1 MRKFYLTAACLAAAS
16 GWISCVDTEE
26 LESKLQNLED
36 KTAVLEQRASEI
48 NGNAISAYKMITEG
62 QIVMA
67 VNAHDGNNT
76 VYRLDLSDGST
87 IDIYIAQDGKGITPV
102 VGVDE
107 QGNWIYSVDGG
118 NSFQTVTASGETAIA
133 NTAPLFRA
141 NNDSIWEISTD
152 GGNTWTEVTDA
163 DGNRMPANS
172 SFTDSFFESASY
184 DETSGELVLGLA
196 TGQEVTIPVY
206 RSLTM
211 EVAGYE
217 DGMGLRPGE
226 EKSFDVTFSEDV
238 VDATI
243 RVCPEG
249 WRVRITEDNKFIVT
263 ATSADIRGE
272 SQLIEVWL
280 MSDKQY
286 IRKYKFS
293 FILGNVDPY
302 DCTAWKEFVTRDENK
317 VLLDFSYAGY
327 DHGESAPAEVTVTQG
342 TDGTYTAS
350 NGYKVYNIKDYGA
363 NGDDDISDREA
374 FLAMLKDIFGA
385 PSINGNPETQIT
397 FPSKNS
403 AKAVIYFPEG
413 NFILHTSDDN
423 TEISGKTYSY
433 TILIRSGDLIM
444 KGAGRNKTTITM
456 KDKNYADDEDVL
468 YSSPDMLQFKHNT
481 GVQKD
486 NVLATVTGNAA
497 KGSFSVEV
505 SGTSNLGPGD
515 WVCLYLKNNAPDVV
529 AEEMQPYETDLS
541 WVISGNYGVSVQDL
555 HQVKSVSGNTV
566 TFHEPVMHEIKSD
579 WGWKIVGFQHYQNVG
594 IEDLTFSGYAKD
606 DFIHHASWEDDGAF
620 KPLSMTRHVNSWIRR
635 VDFSSVSEA
644 CSIITCANV
653 SVYDCNITGNRG
665 HAAIRSQGSSR
676 VFIGACSDR
685 SMGVDLDESGKH
697 PNGSA
702 VVETG
707 QYHSFGIS
715 KESMGAVLWR
725 NYWGSDANF
734 ECHATQPRATLLD
747 CCTGG
752 WNMLRA
758 GGDAVQMP
766 NHLDDLTIW
775 NFNATGNTHSG
786 TWIWWDYSSR
796 YWKFLPP
803 TIVGFHGAQVTFD
816 QTQVKADIS
825 NGTPVEPESLY
836 EAQLE
841 NRLGYV
847 PGWLASLK
855 GTADSN

>member
-1 MRKFYLTAACLAAAS
+1 MKDLLLMDKKILHCLATGTMILSVIACKEKELEQAPERVKMTFTAEPAKKVTKTAIDGTDVTWSKSDRISIFDGTYNNIFELTAGAGTPSATFTGYALAADEYAALYPYSAEAS
-16 GWISCVDTEE
+16 YDNGQITSYLPSEQYSTADASFDTMLNPSAAIADGYSLHFRNVAGIIKINVEGLQE
-26 LESKLQNLED
+26 GIDVTGINVRADKSLSGRYTIDTTEDIFTAVSSPETDGQNLGVNLTGIGGVPL
-36 KTAVLEQRASEI
+36 KKGPYYIVALPGTY
-48 NGNAISAYKMITEG
+48 NG
-62 QIVMA
+62 
-67 VNAHDGNNT
+67 
-76 VYRLDLSDGST
+76 L
-87 IDIYIAQDGKGITPV
+87 
-102 VGVDE
+102 
-107 QGNWIYSVDGG
+107 
-118 NSFQTVTASGETAIA
+118 TVTAVFS
-133 NTAPLFRA
+133 
-141 NNDSIWEISTD
+141 NDTHVKK
-152 GGNTWTEVTDA
+152 TLA
-163 DGNRMPANS
+163 DGTEIAVN
-172 SFTDSFFESASY
+172 
-184 DETSGELVLGLA
+184 GGIEL
-196 TGQEVTIPVY
+196 
-206 RSLTM
+206 
-211 EVAGYE
+211 
-217 DGMGLRPGE
+217 
-226 EKSFDVTFSEDV
+226 K
-238 VDATI
+238 VDAAEA
-243 RVCPEG
+243 VEG
-249 WRVRITEDNKFIVT
+249 LP
-263 ATSADIRGE
+263 A
-272 SQLIEVWL
+272 
-280 MSDKQY
+280 SDVYQDFLDKNERN
-286 IRKYKFS
+286 I
-293 FILGNVDPY
+293 
-302 DCTAWKEFVTRDENK
+302 
-317 VLLDFSYAGY
+317 LLDFSYAGY

-350 NGYKVYNIKDYGA
+350 NGYKVYNIEDYGA

-374 FLAMLKDIFGA
+374 FLAMLEDIFGA
-385 PSINGNPETQIT
+385 PSINGNPATQIT

-433 TILIRSGDLIM
+433 TILIRGGDLIM
-444 KGAGRNKTTITM
+444 KGAGRDKTTITM

-468 YSSPDMLQFKHNT
+468 YSSPDMIQFKHNT

-505 SGTSNLGPGD
+505 SGTSNLEPGD

-594 IEDLTFSGYAKD
+594 IEDLTFAGYAKD

-620 KPLSMTRHVNSWIRR
+620 KPLSMTRHVNSWVRR

-847 PGWLASLK
+847 PGWLAALK
-855 GTADSN
+855 GTAGVN